1 MAQQAELKL
10 LGPQYDWRALVE
22 QHGSPLL
29 VLDCDVLRRQYRLLA
44 HALPDVDL
52 YFAIK
57 ALPHEIVLATL
68 YREGCNFDLATQG
81 EIRLL
86 EKLLISPRK
95 TIHTHPIKRDVD
107 IRAALRYGCTTFVV
121 DNETELEK
129 FVRYRERVGL
139 LLRLSFP
146 NPDALI
152 NLSKKFGLLI
162 QEAPAFMARAAELGL
177 HIKGLS
183 FHVGSQCRDPGAH
196 VRAIQACA
204 ELIHS
209 TRGSREVPMRMLDI
223 GGGFPTSYDGSG
235 MGIDAFCAP
244 IREVLATLPGN
255 IHVIAEPGRFIA
267 APSMTCVASVIGKAK
282 RGDRMWYYLDDGV
295 YGSFSGQIFDHVSYP
310 LFTLKEGP
318 LHPCVL
324 AGPTCDS
331 IDIIREEAM
340 LPELDLGDLIISP
353 MMGAYTSATST
364 EFNSLPRTH
373 IIAINSDVNAETS
386 FTKIA

>member
-1 MAQQAELKL
+1 LT
-10 LGPQYDWRALVE
+10 
-22 QHGSPLL
+22 
-29 VLDCDVLRRQYRLLA
+29 
-44 HALPDVDL
+44 
-52 YFAIK
+52 
-57 ALPHEIVLATL
+57 TL

-86 EKLLISPRK
+86 EKHHISPKK

-129 FVRYRERVGL
+129 FTRYRERVGL
-139 LLRLSFP
+139 LLRLGFP

-152 NLSKKFGLLI
+152 NLSKKFGLPV
-162 QEAPAFMARAAELGL
+162 QEAPAFMARAGELGL

-183 FHVGSQCRDPGAH
+183 FHVGSQCREPGAH
-196 VRAIQACA
+196 VRAIRECNN
-204 ELIHS
+204 LIRA
-209 TRGSREVPMRMLDI
+209 TRPGRDVPMRMLDI

-235 MGIDAFCAP
+235 MGVDAFCAP
-244 IREVLATLPGN
+244 LREALAELPGN

-267 APSMTCVASVIGKAK
+267 APSMTCIASVIGRA
-282 RGDRMWYYLDDGV
+282 RRRDRMWYYLDDGV

-310 LFTLKEGP
+310 LFTLREGP
-318 LHPCVL
+318 LQPCVL

-331 IDIIREEAM
+331 IDVIREEAM
-340 LPELDLGDLIISP
+340 LPELELGDLVIAP
-353 MMGAYTSATST
+353 MMGAYTSATAT

-373 IIAINSDVNAETS
+373 IIAINTDVNVENS

>member
-1 MAQQAELKL
+1 MTQQAELKL

-44 HALPDVDL
+44 HALPQVDL

-86 EKLLISPRK
+86 ENLLISPKK

-107 IRAALRYGCTTFVV
+107 IKAALRYGCTTFVV
-121 DNETELEK
+121 DNVTELEK

-162 QEAPAFMARAAELGL
+162 QDAPGFMDKAAGLGL

-204 ELIHS
+204 ELIHA
-209 TRGSREVPMRMLDI
+209 TRGSREIPMRMLDI

-235 MGIDAFCAP
+235 VGIDAFCAP
-244 IREVLATLPGN
+244 VREALAALPGN

-282 RGDRMWYYLDDGV
+282 RGDRVWYYLDDGV
-295 YGSFSGQIFDHVSYP
+295 YGSFSGLIFDHVNYP

-340 LPELDLGDLIISP
+340 LPELELGDLIISP

-373 IIAINSDVNAETS
+373 IIAINSDVNMEAS
-386 FTKIA
+386 FTMIA